1 MENKQPFK
9 AAVYMRVGN
18 AAQITHK
25 EQKDFHRELAEKNG
39 YKVEEQDEK
48 KTKSSR

>member
-18 AAQITHK
+18 AAQLTHK
-25 EQKDFHRELAEKNG
+25 ETPVVNNALEARINAALNA
-39 YKVEEQDEK
+39 K
-48 KTKSSR
+48 K